1 MILSSDE
8 DFGILIEALDAFT
21 LSTINRAM
29 SIEVSNVAVA
39 EALKLPK
46 DDQMTEKAFV
56 ELVDKSINQDKVKD
70 KKTSIRDKM
79 TILKAKVVMTKE
91 YLRGAKLENEI
102 NTLLK

>member
-1 MILSSDE
+1 
-8 DFGILIEALDAFT
+8 
-21 LSTINRAM
+21 
-29 SIEVSNVAVA
+29 VAVA